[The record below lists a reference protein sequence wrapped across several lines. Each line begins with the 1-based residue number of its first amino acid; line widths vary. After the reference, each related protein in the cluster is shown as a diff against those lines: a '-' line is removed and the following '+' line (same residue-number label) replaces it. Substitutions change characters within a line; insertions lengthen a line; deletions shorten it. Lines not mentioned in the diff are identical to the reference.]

1 MKQLSRLA
9 WLVAVLTA
17 VAMPSFA
24 PAVAGNLGRVVDE
37 EEDCLELVPA
47 ATSVTD
53 VTDTGQT
60 ISLDVLVLL
69 DGVDP
74 ARGQE
79 VIKKAAE
86 AYGPLKITLDARY
99 ETVAFKPEDPGTG
112 DTPVPSSTSTRLLE
126 DMKKW
131 TFGSRPAD
139 VDVVYLLTE
148 KDLSDAAG
156 RADCIGGVRYPDAA
170 FAVGEDYRF
179 EDLLLV
185 FYKNATAKIA
195 AHEIGHLM
203 GAHHHYANCA
213 EGAPG
218 AVEEVGPTPC
228 SLMFNFIDFLSLRF
242 SVLEGAVVRGHAIEF
257 ASLGP
262 DSQAIRSRQVV
273 LSIEAGAA
281 TGAVDSSDSFCESKV
296 DVRIQR
302 YESDKPY
309 EEQTWADVAAG
320 KTRRDGTFK
329 VKLPV
334 VGGQYRAFSPE
345 QAVGTGDEKIVCA
358 QGASAPVTV
367 GS

>member
-1 MKQLSRLA
+1 MNHFAKLGCLLA
-9 WLVAVLTA
+9 TA
-17 VAMPSFA
+17 VTVVVASFA
-24 PAVAGNLGRVVDE
+24 PAVAGDLGRVVDQ
-37 EEDCLELVPA
+37 EEDCLEPVPE

-53 VTDTGQT
+53 VTDDGQT
-60 ISLDVLVLL
+60 VSLDVLVLL
-69 DGVDP
+69 DGVDL

-86 AYGPLKITLDARY
+86 AYAPLKITLDARY
-99 ETVAFKPEDPGTG
+99 ETVAFEPEDPGEI
-112 DTPVPSSTSTRLLE
+112 PASTSTRLLD

-131 TFGSRPAD
+131 TLGERPAD

-170 FAVGEDYRF
+170 FAVGENYRS
-179 EDLLLV
+179 ENLLGI
-185 FYKNATAKIA
+185 FYKNGTAKIA

-213 EGAPG
+213 EGTPG

-242 SVLEGAVVRGHAIEF
+242 SVLEGAAVRGHAIEF
-257 ASLGP
+257 ASMGP
-262 DSQAIRSRQVV
+262 DSEAIRSRGVA
-273 LSIEAGAA
+273 LSVDRKAA
-281 TGAVDSSDSFCESKV
+281 VGTVDSTDSVCESKV

-302 YESDKPY
+302 YESEKDY
-309 EEQTWADVAAG
+309 ADETWADVAVG
-320 KTRRDGTFK
+320 KSRRNGTFK
-329 VKLPV
+329 VKFPLAA
-334 VGGQYRAFSPE
+334 GQYRAFTPE
-345 QAVGTGDEKIVCA
+345 QAVGTGDDKIVCA
-358 QGASAPVTV
+358 QGASAPVTI